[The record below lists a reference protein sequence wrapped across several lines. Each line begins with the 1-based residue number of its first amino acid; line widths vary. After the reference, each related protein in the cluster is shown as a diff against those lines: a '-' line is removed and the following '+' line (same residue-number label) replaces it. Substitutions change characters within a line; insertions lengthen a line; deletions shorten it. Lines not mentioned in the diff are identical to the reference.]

1 MDELITIIDNH
12 PKVDASGSG
21 SIITIT
27 YFEEGTDGNTFMV
40 TSSNPSQI
48 AMLTGPFLSDGSDR
62 QTESTT
68 YTVQTGATGNGNITV
83 KVDGVPHTVG
93 VTAGLLPDQVAAR
106 IAMKLNADV
115 VPGYVV
121 TSTPFSPTITFT
133 STTPNSDVSPNLTV
147 SIE

>member
-1 MDELITIIDNH
+1 
-12 PKVDASGSG
+12 
-21 SIITIT
+21 
-27 YFEEGTDGNTFMV
+27 MV
-40 TSSNPSQI
+40 TSSNPFQI
-48 AMLTGPFLSDGSDR
+48 AMLTGPFLSGGNDR
-62 QTESTT
+62 QTETAT
-68 YTVQTGATGNGNITV
+68 YTVQTGATGTGNITV
-83 KVDGVPHTVG
+83 KVDGVPYTVE

-121 TSTPFSPTITFT
+121 TSTILSPTITFT